1 LNHFVKTL
9 VFFLFYLQ
17 LLQTASVDHSYQ
29 DLVLTQ
35 ISDVAFTATFAT
47 NIFNR
52 EQFVSWKKY
61 FEIQTRTQFTV
72 DNTPKVKCKRIMFH
86 QRLSC
91 LHNVIRGKVGKGKH
105 TACAARMTVKIHSG
119 HKSERRRIRKGPD
132 INVSHPC
139 LISVTWDHNHPIV
152 AADVL
157 RRQNVSS
164 EADFKLEHLY
174 KNGHGAKTAL
184 RCIKMDIE
192 DNLVQGDRL
201 DHALVNRSFCPD
213 YQHCWYIFRKLFPN
227 DYVNPNDNERISGF
241 IETLNTGTPG
251 DSVICEK
258 YASSTLVAICTKF
271 MKRVHAHLEESAEL
285 VFVDSSG
292 DLERGGFR
300 TFLFMTRSKAGG

>member
-1 LNHFVKTL
+1 
-9 VFFLFYLQ
+9 LQ
-17 LLQTASVDHSYQ
+17 LLGTSSGDHSYR
-29 DLVLTQ
+29 DLALTQ
-35 ISDVAFTATFAT
+35 TSDVAFTATFAI

-61 FEIQTRTQFTV
+61 LEIQTHTQFTI
-72 DNTPKVKCKRIMFH
+72 DSTRKVKGKRVMFT

-105 TACAARMTVKIHSG
+105 TACLARMIVKIHSG
-119 HKSERRRIRKGPD
+119 HKSERRRIRKGPN

-139 LISVTWDHNHPIV
+139 LISLTWDHNHPIM

-164 EADFKLEHLY
+164 EVDFKLEHLC
-174 KNGHGAKTAL
+174 KNGHSPKTAL

-201 DHALVNRSFCPD
+201 EHVLVNRSLCPD
-213 YQHCWYIFRKLFPN
+213 YRHCNYILNKIFPN
-227 DYVNPNDNERISGF
+227 DYDNPNDNERISSF
-241 IETLNTGTPG
+241 IETLNSGTLG

-271 MKRVHAHLEESAEL
+271 MKRVNAQLPESAEF

-300 TFLFMTRSKAGG
+300 AFLFMTHSKAGG

>member
-1 LNHFVKTL
+1 
-9 VFFLFYLQ
+9 LQ
-17 LLQTASVDHSYQ
+17 LLQTSSADHSYQ
-29 DLVLTQ
+29 DIVFTQ
-35 ISDVAFTATFAT
+35 TSDIAFTAKFKT

-61 FEIQTRTQFTV
+61 FEIQTSTQFTI
-72 DNTPKVKCKRIMFH
+72 DKTAKVNGKLMFS

-91 LHNVIRGKVGKGKH
+91 LHNIRRGKVGRGKN
-105 TACAARMTVKIHSG
+105 TACPARMSVQIYSG
-119 HKSERRRIRKGPD
+119 LGSDRQHIRKSGNL
-132 INVSHPC
+132 NVSYPC
-139 LISVTWDHNHPIV
+139 LISLTWDHNHPIV

-164 EADFKLEHLY
+164 ETDFKLENLF
-174 KNGHGAKTAL
+174 KNGHSSKTAL

-201 DHALVNRSFCPD
+201 EHVLVNRSLCPD
-213 YQHCWYIFRKLFPN
+213 YSHCHYIFRKQFPN
-227 DYVNPNDNERISGF
+227 DYDNPNDNERISGF
-241 IETLNTGTPG
+241 IETLNTGTLG

-258 YASSTLVAICTKF
+258 YGSSTLVAICTKF
-271 MKRVHAHLEESAEL
+271 MKRVHAHLPESAEF

-300 TFLFMTRSKAGG
+300 TFLFMTHSKAGG